1 MNKNKVSEKTLQN
14 IDETS
19 ADQDEELAFINYQ
32 EEVTHSK
39 EEKRNRAILIALS
52 VALYLL
58 GLGVFAIIVQTI
70 YQMNE
75 IAGIIVAI
83 ALLIAYTTCFI
94 VIIVK
99 IFSKHSFDLEFQKRK
114 DGHYSERNN
123 NKVRWE
129 IAKNIVDQSVVLNY
143 LDKMDDKKVLTSKEV
158 EKIAS
163 FREMQNLVNKY
174 PGNKIPSSHKE
185 DSINLA
191 ESLAISMR
199 KDGVIYQKAKSLILK
214 RSLSTG
220 CLTALSQNTMVDAS
234 VVVVKN
240 MQLIKDLIWLYG
252 FRPTNAEMTKI
263 LEKVVKS
270 VCLSIG
276 LNTMQNGTNMAG
288 KIFNKDSNNFLV
300 QVLGQALN
308 MGAQFIGNGAMT
320 YMVGKYTINAL
331 LRQYRVQDIYRLKS
345 LDDYEMEMNS
355 STIKNLNDDIKEEV
369 KAIGTK
375 PEESTDDYK
384 IPELTEEK
392 HKYKWYQFI
401 QKHKDKK
408 NKSKIGTS
416 IYL

>member
-163 FREMQNLVNKY
+163 FRQMQNLVNKY

-240 MQLIKDLIWLYG
+240 IQLIKDLIWLYG

-355 STIKNLNDDIKEEV
+355 STIKDLNDDIKEEV

-375 PEESTDDYK
+375 TEESTDDYK

-408 NKSKIGTS
+408 NKK
-416 IYL
+416 

>member
-163 FREMQNLVNKY
+163 FRKLQNLVNKY

-355 STIKNLNDDIKEEV
+355 STIKDLNDDIKEEV

-408 NKSKIGTS
+408 SKK
-416 IYL
+416 

>member
-70 YQMNE
+70 YQMNK
-75 IAGIIVAI
+75 IAGIVVAI

-143 LDKMDDKKVLTSKEV
+143 LDKMDDKKVLTSKEA

-163 FREMQNLVNKY
+163 FRKLQNLVNKY

-191 ESLAISMR
+191 ESLSISMR

-345 LDDYEMEMNS
+345 LDDYEMGMNS
-355 STIKNLNDDIKEEV
+355 STIKDLNDDIKEEV

-401 QKHKDKK
+401 KKHKDKK
-408 NKSKIGTS
+408 NKK
-416 IYL
+416 

>member
-39 EEKRNRAILIALS
+39 EERRNRAILIALS

-70 YQMNE
+70 YQMSE
-75 IAGIIVAI
+75 IAGIVVAI

-114 DGHYSERNN
+114 DGHYSEKNN

-143 LDKMDDKKVLTSKEV
+143 LDKMDDKKVLTSKEA

-355 STIKNLNDDIKEEV
+355 STIKDLNDDIKEEV

-408 NKSKIGTS
+408 NKK
-416 IYL
+416 

>member
-70 YQMNE
+70 YQMNK

-143 LDKMDDKKVLTSKEV
+143 LDKMDDKKILTSKEA

-163 FREMQNLVNKY
+163 FRQMQNLVNKY

-355 STIKNLNDDIKEEV
+355 STIKDLNDDIKEEV

-408 NKSKIGTS
+408 NKK
-416 IYL
+416 

>member
-19 ADQDEELAFINYQ
+19 ADQDEELDFVNYL

-39 EEKRNRAILIALS
+39 EEKRNRTILITLS

-75 IAGIIVAI
+75 IAGMVVAI

-191 ESLAISMR
+191 ESLSISMR

-252 FRPTNAEMTKI
+252 FRPTNAEMAKI

-355 STIKNLNDDIKEEV
+355 STIKDLNDDIKEEV

-408 NKSKIGTS
+408 NKK
-416 IYL
+416 

>member
-1 MNKNKVSEKTLQN
+1 MNKNKVSEKSLQN

-75 IAGIIVAI
+75 IAGFVVAI

-143 LDKMDDKKVLTSKEV
+143 LDKMDDKKVLTSKEA

-163 FREMQNLVNKY
+163 FRKMQNLVNKY

-355 STIKNLNDDIKEEV
+355 STIKDLNDDIKEEV

-384 IPELTEEK
+384 IPKLTEEK

-408 NKSKIGTS
+408 NKK
-416 IYL
+416 

>member
-70 YQMNE
+70 YQMNK
-75 IAGIIVAI
+75 IAGIVVAI

-143 LDKMDDKKVLTSKEV
+143 LDKMDDKKVLTSKEA

-270 VCLSIG
+270 VCLSVG

-355 STIKNLNDDIKEEV
+355 STIKDLNDDIKEEV

-408 NKSKIGTS
+408 NKK
-416 IYL
+416 

>member
-19 ADQDEELAFINYQ
+19 ADQDEELGFINYQ

-75 IAGIIVAI
+75 IAGIVVAI

-163 FREMQNLVNKY
+163 FRKMQNLVNKY

-270 VCLSIG
+270 VCLSVG

-355 STIKNLNDDIKEEV
+355 STIKDLNDDIKEEV

-408 NKSKIGTS
+408 NKK
-416 IYL
+416 

>member
-32 EEVTHSK
+32 EEVTYSK

-143 LDKMDDKKVLTSKEV
+143 LDKMDDKKVLTSKEA

-163 FREMQNLVNKY
+163 FRQMQNLVNKY

-355 STIKNLNDDIKEEV
+355 STIKDLNDDIKEEV

-392 HKYKWYQFI
+392 YKYKWYQFI

-408 NKSKIGTS
+408 NKK
-416 IYL
+416 

>member
-19 ADQDEELAFINYQ
+19 ADQDEELGFINYQ

-39 EEKRNRAILIALS
+39 EERRNRAILIALS

-75 IAGIIVAI
+75 IAGIVVAI

-114 DGHYSERNN
+114 DGHYSEKNN

-143 LDKMDDKKVLTSKEV
+143 LDKMDDKKVLTSKEA

-163 FREMQNLVNKY
+163 FRELQNLVSKY
-174 PGNKIPSSHKE
+174 PGNKFPSSHKE

-240 MQLIKDLIWLYG
+240 LQLIKDLIWLYG

-263 LEKVVKS
+263 LEKIVKS
-270 VCLSIG
+270 VCLSVG

-355 STIKNLNDDIKEEV
+355 STIKDLNDDIKEEV

-408 NKSKIGTS
+408 NKK
-416 IYL
+416 

>member
-75 IAGIIVAI
+75 IAGIVVAI

-163 FREMQNLVNKY
+163 FRKLQNLVNKY

-355 STIKNLNDDIKEEV
+355 STIKDLNDDIKEEV

-384 IPELTEEK
+384 IPELTEGK

-408 NKSKIGTS
+408 NKK
-416 IYL
+416 

>member
-1 MNKNKVSEKTLQN
+1 MSKNKVSEKTLQN

-75 IAGIIVAI
+75 IAGIVVAI

-114 DGHYSERNN
+114 DGHYSEKNN

-143 LDKMDDKKVLTSKEV
+143 LDKMDDKKVLTSKEA

-163 FREMQNLVNKY
+163 FRELQNLVSKY
-174 PGNKIPSSHKE
+174 PGNKFPSSHKE

-240 MQLIKDLIWLYG
+240 LQLIKDLIWLYG

-263 LEKVVKS
+263 LEKIVKS
-270 VCLSIG
+270 VCLSVG

-355 STIKNLNDDIKEEV
+355 STIKDLNDDIKEEV

-408 NKSKIGTS
+408 NKK
-416 IYL
+416 

>member
-19 ADQDEELAFINYQ
+19 ADQDEELGFINYQ

-75 IAGIIVAI
+75 IAGIVVAI

-163 FREMQNLVNKY
+163 FRKMQNLVNKY

-331 LRQYRVQDIYRLKS
+331 LRQYRVQNIYRLKS

-355 STIKNLNDDIKEEV
+355 STIKDLNDDIKEEV
-369 KAIGTK
+369 KTIGTK

-408 NKSKIGTS
+408 NKK
-416 IYL
+416 

>member
-75 IAGIIVAI
+75 ITGIVVAI

-114 DGHYSERNN
+114 DGHYSEKNN

-143 LDKMDDKKVLTSKEV
+143 LDKMDDKKVLTSKEA

-163 FREMQNLVNKY
+163 FRKMQNLVNKY

-191 ESLAISMR
+191 ESLAVSMR

-345 LDDYEMEMNS
+345 LYDYEMEMNS
-355 STIKNLNDDIKEEV
+355 STIKDLNDDIKEEV

-408 NKSKIGTS
+408 NKK
-416 IYL
+416 

>member
-75 IAGIIVAI
+75 IAGIVVAI

-114 DGHYSERNN
+114 DGHYSEKNN

-129 IAKNIVDQSVVLNY
+129 IARNIVDQSVVLNY

-163 FREMQNLVNKY
+163 FRKMQNLVNKY

-191 ESLAISMR
+191 ESLAIFMR

-355 STIKNLNDDIKEEV
+355 STIKDLNDDIKEEV

-408 NKSKIGTS
+408 NKK
-416 IYL
+416 

>member
-32 EEVTHSK
+32 EEVIHLK

-70 YQMNE
+70 YQINE
-75 IAGIIVAI
+75 IAGIVVAI

-114 DGHYSERNN
+114 NGHYSERNN

-143 LDKMDDKKVLTSKEV
+143 LDKMDDKKVLASKEA

-355 STIKNLNDDIKEEV
+355 ATIKDLNDDIKEEV

-408 NKSKIGTS
+408 NKK
-416 IYL
+416 

>member
-58 GLGVFAIIVQTI
+58 GFGVFAIIVQTI

-75 IAGIIVAI
+75 IAGIVVAI

-163 FREMQNLVNKY
+163 FRKMQNLVNKY

-355 STIKNLNDDIKEEV
+355 STIKDLNDDIKEEV

-401 QKHKDKK
+401 KKHKDKK
-408 NKSKIGTS
+408 NKK
-416 IYL
+416 

>member
-19 ADQDEELAFINYQ
+19 ADQDEELGFINYQ

-75 IAGIIVAI
+75 IAGIVVAI

-163 FREMQNLVNKY
+163 FREMQNLVSKY
-174 PGNKIPSSHKE
+174 PGNKFPSSHKE

-214 RSLSTG
+214 RALSTG

-252 FRPTNAEMTKI
+252 FRPTNAEMTII
-263 LEKVVKS
+263 LEKIVKS
-270 VCLSIG
+270 VCLSVG

-355 STIKNLNDDIKEEV
+355 STIKDLNDDIKEEV

-408 NKSKIGTS
+408 NKK
-416 IYL
+416 

>member
-75 IAGIIVAI
+75 IAGIVVAI

-143 LDKMDDKKVLTSKEV
+143 LDKMDDKKVLTSKET

-163 FREMQNLVNKY
+163 FRKIQNLVNKY

-263 LEKVVKS
+263 LGKVVKS

-355 STIKNLNDDIKEEV
+355 STIKDLNDDIKEEV

-408 NKSKIGTS
+408 NKK
-416 IYL
+416 

>member
-75 IAGIIVAI
+75 IAGIVVAI

-163 FREMQNLVNKY
+163 FRKLQNLVNKY

-355 STIKNLNDDIKEEV
+355 STIKDLNDDIKEEV

-392 HKYKWYQFI
+392 YKYKWYQFI
-401 QKHKDKK
+401 KKHKDKK
-408 NKSKIGTS
+408 NKK
-416 IYL
+416 

>member
-32 EEVTHSK
+32 EEITHSK
-39 EEKRNRAILIALS
+39 EEKGNRTILITLS

-75 IAGIIVAI
+75 IAGIVVAI

-114 DGHYSERNN
+114 DGHYSEKNN

-129 IAKNIVDQSVVLNY
+129 IARNIVEQSVVLNY
-143 LDKMDDKKVLTSKEV
+143 LDKMDDKKVLTSKEA

-355 STIKNLNDDIKEEV
+355 STIKDLNDDIKEEV

-408 NKSKIGTS
+408 NKK
-416 IYL
+416 

>member
-1 MNKNKVSEKTLQN
+1 MNKSKVSEKTLQN

-19 ADQDEELAFINYQ
+19 ADQDEELGFINYQ

-75 IAGIIVAI
+75 IAGIVVAI

-163 FREMQNLVNKY
+163 FRKMQNLVNKY
-174 PGNKIPSSHKE
+174 PGNKIPNSHKE

-240 MQLIKDLIWLYG
+240 LQLIKDLIWLYG

-270 VCLSIG
+270 VCLSVG

-355 STIKNLNDDIKEEV
+355 STIKDLNDDIKEEV

-408 NKSKIGTS
+408 NKK
-416 IYL
+416 

>member
-19 ADQDEELAFINYQ
+19 VDQDEELAFINYQ

-75 IAGIIVAI
+75 IAGIVVAI

-114 DGHYSERNN
+114 DGHYSEKNN

-129 IAKNIVDQSVVLNY
+129 IARNIVDQSVVLNY

-163 FREMQNLVNKY
+163 FRKMQNLVNKY

-355 STIKNLNDDIKEEV
+355 STIKDLNDDIKEEV

-408 NKSKIGTS
+408 SKK
-416 IYL
+416 

>member
-19 ADQDEELAFINYQ
+19 ADQDEELDFINYQ

-39 EEKRNRAILIALS
+39 EKKRNRTILITLS

-75 IAGIIVAI
+75 IAGIVVAI

-143 LDKMDDKKVLTSKEV
+143 LDKMDDKKVLTSKEA

-263 LEKVVKS
+263 LEKIVKS

-355 STIKNLNDDIKEEV
+355 STIKDLNDDIKEEV

-384 IPELTEEK
+384 IPELTEDK

-408 NKSKIGTS
+408 SKK
-416 IYL
+416 

>member
-75 IAGIIVAI
+75 IAGIVVAI

-143 LDKMDDKKVLTSKEV
+143 LDKMGDKKVLTSKEA

-163 FREMQNLVNKY
+163 FRKLQNLVNKY

-355 STIKNLNDDIKEEV
+355 STIKDLNDDIKEEV

-375 PEESTDDYK
+375 PEESADDYK
-384 IPELTEEK
+384 IPKLTEEK

-408 NKSKIGTS
+408 NKK
-416 IYL
+416 

>member
-1 MNKNKVSEKTLQN
+1 MEDS
-14 IDETS
+14 
-19 ADQDEELAFINYQ
+19 
-32 EEVTHSK
+32 
-39 EEKRNRAILIALS
+39 
-52 VALYLL
+52 
-58 GLGVFAIIVQTI
+58 
-70 YQMNE
+70 
-75 IAGIIVAI
+75 
-83 ALLIAYTTCFI
+83 
-94 VIIVK
+94 
-99 IFSKHSFDLEFQKRK
+99 
-114 DGHYSERNN
+114 
-123 NKVRWE
+123 
-129 IAKNIVDQSVVLNY
+129 KNIVDQSVVLNY
-143 LDKMDDKKVLTSKEV
+143 LDKMDDKKVLTNKEA

-174 PGNKIPSSHKE
+174 PGNKIPSFHKE

-263 LEKVVKS
+263 LEKIVKS
-270 VCLSIG
+270 VCLSVG

-355 STIKNLNDDIKEEV
+355 STIKDLNDDIKEEV

-384 IPELTEEK
+384 IPELTEDK

-408 NKSKIGTS
+408 SKK
-416 IYL
+416 

>member
-70 YQMNE
+70 YQMNK
-75 IAGIIVAI
+75 IAGIVVAI

-143 LDKMDDKKVLTSKEV
+143 LDKMNDKKVLTSKEA

-163 FREMQNLVNKY
+163 FRQMQNLVNKY
-174 PGNKIPSSHKE
+174 PGNKIPSFHKE

-355 STIKNLNDDIKEEV
+355 STIKDLNDDIKEEV
-369 KAIGTK
+369 KTIGTK

-408 NKSKIGTS
+408 NKK
-416 IYL
+416 

>member
-70 YQMNE
+70 YQMND
-75 IAGIIVAI
+75 IAGFVVAI

-163 FREMQNLVNKY
+163 FRKMQNLVNKY

-191 ESLAISMR
+191 ESLSISMR

-355 STIKNLNDDIKEEV
+355 STIKDLNDDIKEEV

-408 NKSKIGTS
+408 NKK
-416 IYL
+416 

>member
-39 EEKRNRAILIALS
+39 EERRNRAILIALS

-75 IAGIIVAI
+75 IAGIVVAI

-163 FREMQNLVNKY
+163 FRKMQNLVNKY

-185 DSINLA
+185 DSISLA

-355 STIKNLNDDIKEEV
+355 STIKDLNDDIKEEV

-408 NKSKIGTS
+408 NKK
-416 IYL
+416 

>member
-39 EEKRNRAILIALS
+39 EERRNRAILIALS

-75 IAGIIVAI
+75 IAGIVVAI

-99 IFSKHSFDLEFQKRK
+99 IFSKHSFDLEFQRRK
-114 DGHYSERNN
+114 DGHYSEKNN

-199 KDGVIYQKAKSLILK
+199 KDGVIYQKSKSLILK

-355 STIKNLNDDIKEEV
+355 STIKDLNDDIKEEV

-408 NKSKIGTS
+408 NKK
-416 IYL
+416 

>member
-75 IAGIIVAI
+75 IAGIVVAI

-114 DGHYSERNN
+114 DGHYSEKNN

-129 IAKNIVDQSVVLNY
+129 IARNIVDQSVVLNY

-163 FREMQNLVNKY
+163 FRKMQNLVNKY

-355 STIKNLNDDIKEEV
+355 STIKDLNDDIKEEV

-408 NKSKIGTS
+408 NKK
-416 IYL
+416 

>member
-75 IAGIIVAI
+75 IAGIVVAI

-174 PGNKIPSSHKE
+174 PGNIIPSFHKE

-355 STIKNLNDDIKEEV
+355 STIKDLNDDIKEEV

-401 QKHKDKK
+401 QKYKDKK
-408 NKSKIGTS
+408 NKK
-416 IYL
+416 

>member
-19 ADQDEELAFINYQ
+19 ADQDEELGFINYQ

-75 IAGIIVAI
+75 IAGIVVAI

-163 FREMQNLVNKY
+163 FRKMQNLVNKY
-174 PGNKIPSSHKE
+174 PRNKIPSSHKE

-263 LEKVVKS
+263 LEKIVKS
-270 VCLSIG
+270 VCLSVG

-355 STIKNLNDDIKEEV
+355 STIKDLNDDIKEEV

-408 NKSKIGTS
+408 NKK
-416 IYL
+416 

>member
-32 EEVTHSK
+32 EEVTYSK

-143 LDKMDDKKVLTSKEV
+143 LDKMDDKKVLTSKEA

-163 FREMQNLVNKY
+163 FRQMQNLVNKY

-355 STIKNLNDDIKEEV
+355 STIKDLNDDIKEEV

-392 HKYKWYQFI
+392 HKYKWYQLI

-408 NKSKIGTS
+408 NKK
-416 IYL
+416 

>member
-75 IAGIIVAI
+75 IAGIVVAI

-174 PGNKIPSSHKE
+174 QGNKIPSSHKE

-355 STIKNLNDDIKEEV
+355 STIKDLNDDIKEEV
-369 KAIGTK
+369 KTIGTK

-408 NKSKIGTS
+408 NKK
-416 IYL
+416 

>member
-19 ADQDEELAFINYQ
+19 VDQDEELAFINYQ

-75 IAGIIVAI
+75 IAGIVVAI

-163 FREMQNLVNKY
+163 FRKMQNLVNKY

-355 STIKNLNDDIKEEV
+355 STIKDLNDDIKEEV

-408 NKSKIGTS
+408 SKK
-416 IYL
+416 

>member
-83 ALLIAYTTCFI
+83 ALLVAYTTCFI

-163 FREMQNLVNKY
+163 FRQLQNLVNKY

-191 ESLAISMR
+191 ESLSISMR

-276 LNTMQNGTNMAG
+276 LSTMQNGTNMAG

-331 LRQYRVQDIYRLKS
+331 LRQYRVQDICRLKS

-355 STIKNLNDDIKEEV
+355 STIKDLNDDIKEEV
-369 KAIGTK
+369 KTIGTK

-408 NKSKIGTS
+408 SKK
-416 IYL
+416 

>member
-19 ADQDEELAFINYQ
+19 ADQDEELGFINYQ

-75 IAGIIVAI
+75 IAGIVVAI

-99 IFSKHSFDLEFQKRK
+99 IFSKHSFDLEFQRRK
-114 DGHYSERNN
+114 DGHYSEKNN

-143 LDKMDDKKVLTSKEV
+143 LDKMDDKKVLTSKET

-163 FREMQNLVNKY
+163 FRKMQNLVNKY
-174 PGNKIPSSHKE
+174 PGNKIPNSHKE

-240 MQLIKDLIWLYG
+240 LQLIKDLIWLYG

-270 VCLSIG
+270 VCLSVG

-355 STIKNLNDDIKEEV
+355 STIKDLNDDIKEEV

-408 NKSKIGTS
+408 NKK
-416 IYL
+416 